1 MAELVSVP
9 LEKREDLVIKGA
21 IEKALNG
28 KTQKRS
34 LFEQYK

>member
-9 LEKREDLVIKGA
+9 LEKREDLSKGA